1 MHSIFKVSIFAFALF
16 LGGCAVYPDPID
28 IGEEVDL
35 VSYETIVNGDQAGVG
50 LKARWGGEIVAVT
63 NKKDYSEIEILHYP
77 NNHYGKPRRSTE
89 STGRFKVRVR
99 DFIDP
104 LVFEKGRLVTFIGEL
119 GEPAEGVIGEQ
130 TYVYPVLIADG
141 YHMWK
146 KTVDYEVT
154 AFSFSPFS
162 PYWAFGPRY
171 GYHRGWGFQHHSG
184 TVRVK
189 VKDGASRTV
198 DSSRTNNGSSQ
209 RDITQDQPLRGTQKK

>member
-1 MHSIFKVSIFAFALF
+1 MPSIFKVSIAALALT
-16 LGGCAVYPDPID
+16 LGGCAIYPDPID
-28 IGEEVDL
+28 IGEEVEL

-50 LKARWGGEIVAVT
+50 LKARWGGEIVAVV

-77 NNHYGKPRRSTE
+77 NNHYGKPRLSSE
-89 STGRFKVRVR
+89 SAGRFKVRVR

-119 GEPAEGVIGEQ
+119 GEPAEGLIGEQ
-130 TYVYPVLIADG
+130 AYVYPVLIADG

-171 GYHRGWGFQHHSG
+171 GYHRGWGFHHHSG

-189 VKDGASRTV
+189 VKDGASGTV
-198 DSSRTNNGSSQ
+198 EASRPVGPSQ
-209 RDITQDQPLRGTQKK
+209 GDITQDQPARGTQEK